1 MSQLRVQ
8 QLRVQLLNYRYVP
21 LTHHL
26 FIFLYIFL
34 YHLTLVAQVVKT
46 LPAMQE
52 TIYNAGDD
60 VGSIPGSGRSPGE
73 GHGNPL
79 WYSCLGNP
87 MDRGAWW
94 PTVHGVS
101 ESDTTGRLTHTHILD
116 VAEVWK
122 PFPLAEARPF

>member
-87 MDRGAWW
+87 MDFL
-94 PTVHGVS
+94 
-101 ESDTTGRLTHTHILD
+101 LTSWL
-116 VAEVWK
+116 VLFE
-122 PFPLAEARPF
+122 EASCHVGEAHSVRN